1 MGLALGTFRNRK
13 PYAAADFPA
22 PVSPV
27 GAKTML
33 WDGEQTAAFLAGA
46 PVPALPDSDDD
57 EDLLER
63 IEAAAV
69 LGVAPDTWNHYKRDP
84 RIARHLVSVKGV
96 EHCPR
101 RILRAFREARPGGG
115 CAPARAAATWCP
127 ATSWMPGS
135 VNCWRPIRR

>member
-1 MGLALGTFRNRK
+1 
-13 PYAAADFPA
+13 
-22 PVSPV
+22 
-27 GAKTML
+27 ML

-69 LGVAPDTWNHYKRDP
+69 LGVAPDTWNHYKQDP

-96 EHCPR
+96 GTARAGSCAHFGRRAQVAGAHRQGQRRHGAPR
-101 RILRAFREARPGGG
+101 RVGCPG
-115 CAPARAAATWCP
+115 R
-127 ATSWMPGS
+127 
-135 VNCWRPIRR
+135 